1 MKGSNSF
8 GKTLKL
14 RTNMS
19 FKEEP
24 QIDDSNAT
32 SGVQNE
38 KIFELVISQRNII
51 NDLRRDLKQAVS
63 ENGFLRSKIS
73 KLENV
78 ETSISQTHSD
88 AESPSLNTESLI
100 AKIVSKD
107 QRNNLS
113 PSFLAGTGKND
124 RSSFSSLIPGSSPLE
139 DRSHNSYN
147 DRPQLLLNTK
157 RLPLNATPGP
167 YEPHSSLSS
176 PVSYEKYA
184 ALRNEAAKTRWFMKE
199 DLESAESLSP
209 TSTNNLADENNLAPK
224 DSVRGKREGFDF
236 TLEDLSTKKTAALDT
251 YDNTRSKPGSK
262 NSRSSFLSPTP
273 SLAYPEPVSKF
284 KSHSVVGSP
293 ETIASEPLSTL
304 KVPDSDICLT
314 RRLSDSNRTW
324 TIIEPH
330 SPTEQVEQQIPVVQP
345 KEPRKSNA
353 KSFLS
358 SISSLTSFARP
369 KPEYRTKSDSV
380 ADDPQSISTTNSET
394 LYNNKLSFR
403 LDESLVRYLKFDL
416 MKTTLS
422 SSSTVFDNII
432 LHFVVGVTAVPPLA
446 SQWKDEVW
454 SYSRSIGQCRA
465 FDASFVLDVG
475 APPFPTLDWFTNDSS
490 YIQNELLRRSV
501 DTYFRYIF
509 QADLTL
515 EQKVKLIQFLSKD
528 TLREYLNDVF
538 FLPPEHAQ
546 KEGVLLRYIKNS
558 GLVSR
563 YFYLKDRVLYYAEN
577 RNAPVLGTIQLQ
589 EALVHRYSANL
600 PIFAIIDP
608 PHQFLTGENYQS
620 AFVIQEK
627 QTEQK
632 NRTDTIHVLLA
643 KDIEDQQSWLRAIV
657 SLIPSISTSS
667 TPADVQIQA
676 SDFPGSRRNPYDKQE
691 EKVSQTDFSHS
702 VSGWSLEEDAQSQ
715 TDIADN
721 DGFGRLGDVGSISD
735 GASLN
740 LDTPPIGSS
749 DTELSFASTSGNSVL
764 ETDARMTKLAP
775 NSVSEEQISRK
786 DNNASIEEDFLNH
799 FKRVNVSGN
808 KMPQAQNQPSNIKS
822 LEGIHNESSS
832 FDDNTDPEPTSLA
845 TSKEHPI
852 TKHTEVFGIPLVDAV
867 ELGSQFNESGL
878 PIVIYRCLEYL
889 EAVRAEKEEG
899 IYRLSGSS
907 SAIKGLKEQF
917 DKGVD
922 YDLVNSKEV
931 FDVHAVAALL
941 KLYLRELPTNLLDSS
956 LQRII
961 ELMPGI
967 PHMKSSMDELCR
979 ILGELPVEN
988 FVLLDSL
995 LHHLRRI
1002 ITFEKY
1008 NKMNVRNVGIVFSP
1022 TLNIPSD
1029 VFNMFIENYE
1039 LIFTDYI
1046 RQTNANLVD

>member
-1 MKGSNSF
+1 
-8 GKTLKL
+8 
-14 RTNMS
+14 MS
-19 FKEEP
+19 LKEEP
-24 QIDDSNAT
+24 KFDDSNAT
-32 SGVQNE
+32 SGGQNE
-38 KIFELVISQRNII
+38 KLFQLITNQRNII

-63 ENGFLRSKIS
+63 ENGLLKS
-73 KLENV
+73 KLSRLENM
-78 ETSISQTHSD
+78 EASASQMNSG
-88 AESPSLNTESLI
+88 TESLV
-100 AKIVSKD
+100 AKVESRD

-113 PSFLAGTGKND
+113 PSYLTSTDKNG
-124 RSSFSSLIPGSSPLE
+124 RLSVSSFVPRSSPLE
-139 DRSHNSYN
+139 DRNPNSYD

-157 RLPLNATPGP
+157 RLPVHT
-167 YEPHSSLSS
+167 SSGTYDPRSALSS
-176 PVSYEKYA
+176 PVSYERYA
-184 ALRNEAAKTRWFMKE
+184 ALRNEAAKTRWYMKE
-199 DLESAESLSP
+199 DLDSAESFSP
-209 TSTNNLADENNLAPK
+209 TSTNNKFSSVQDLWDSSFTDQFFENSSAPK
-224 DSVRGKREGFDF
+224 G
-236 TLEDLSTKKTAALDT
+236 
-251 YDNTRSKPGSK
+251 SKIDSK
-262 NSRSSFLSPTP
+262 NSHPSLYVPTP
-273 SLAYPEPVSKF
+273 SLAYPDPESKL
-284 KSHSVVGSP
+284 KSHLINDSP
-293 ETIASEPLSTL
+293 ETLASEPLSTL
-304 KVPDSDICLT
+304 KVPDSEICLT

-324 TIIEPH
+324 TIVEPPP
-330 SPTEQVEQQIPVVQP
+330 SEQIDQQNLLTQP
-345 KEPRKSNA
+345 KEPRKSTA

-358 SISSLTSFARP
+358 SFSSLTSFARP
-369 KPEYRTKSDSV
+369 KPENRTKSDSV
-380 ADDPQSISTTNSET
+380 AGHPQSMSTSNSET
-394 LYNNKLSFR
+394 LYNSKLSFR

-546 KEGVLLRYIKNS
+546 KEGILLRYIKNS

-563 YFYLKDRVLYYAEN
+563 YFYLKDKVLYYAEN

-589 EALVHRYSANL
+589 DALVHRYSANL
-600 PIFAIIDP
+600 PIFTVIDP

-632 NRTDTIHVLLA
+632 NGTDTIHVLLA
-643 KDIEDQQSWLRAIV
+643 KNIEDQQSWLRAIV
-657 SLIPSISTSS
+657 NQIPSISTAS
-667 TPADVQIQA
+667 TPVDLQIQA
-676 SDFPGSRRNPYDKQE
+676 SDFPGSRRNQTEKQE
-691 EKVSQTDFSHS
+691 ERINRTDLSQNDDR
-702 VSGWSLEEDAQSQ
+702 WSLEED
-715 TDIADN
+715 TMRTGTADN
-721 DGFGRLGDVGSISD
+721 ENFEKLKDVGSISD
-735 GASLN
+735 DASLN
-740 LDTPPIGSS
+740 LDTPPIESS
-749 DTELSFASTSGNSVL
+749 DTADLSSERSETGLSFASTSGNSIL
-764 ETDARMTKLAP
+764 ETDPRIMKLAQ
-775 NSVSEEQISRK
+775 SSSSEKELSRK
-786 DNNASIEEDFLNH
+786 DNDASIEEDFLNH

-808 KMPQAQNQPSNIKS
+808 KMSQQVDQLSDTNSMEEVNNEPSSNTIDDG
-822 LEGIHNESSS
+822 GIGPES
-832 FDDNTDPEPTSLA
+832 TSLT
-845 TSKEHPI
+845 TSKEVP
-852 TKHTEVFGIPLVDAV
+852 TKQTEVFGIPLVDAV
-867 ELGSQFNESGL
+867 NLGSQFNESGL

-889 EAVRAEKEEG
+889 ETVRAEKEEG

-917 DKGVD
+917 NKGID
-922 YDLVNSKEV
+922 YDLVNSEEM

-941 KLYLRELPTNLLDSS
+941 KLYLRELPTNLLDNS
-956 LQRII
+956 LTKII

-967 PHMKSSMDELCR
+967 PHTKSSMDELTR

-1022 TLNIPSD
+1022 TLNIPSE
-1029 VFNMFIENYE
+1029 VFNMLIENYE

-1046 RQTNANLVD
+1046 RQANANLVD